1 MTEPV
6 SLTDISRVGFE
17 DGASKNDFSGGTRYY
32 TESSSDLSTPT
43 VSISAKSTSARE
55 YAAAVQ
61 ARLNDAGSNVR
72 VGIDTVN
79 GNIVFTIRDSESGQ
93 VIRKIPS
100 DEAIRIANN
109 IDSVSGLY
117 VDRME

>member
-6 SLTDISRVGFE
+6 SLTDISRVDFA
-17 DGASKNDFSGGTRYY
+17 DGAPKNDFSGGTRYFA
-32 TESSSDLSTPT
+32 ESQSGLSTPP
-43 VSISAKSTSARE
+43 VSKSAKSASARE
-55 YAAAVQ
+55 YAVAVQ
-61 ARLNDAGSNVR
+61 ARFNDAGSNVR

-109 IDSVSGLY
+109 IDNVSGLY
-117 VDRME
+117 VDRLE